1 TTGTIE
7 QQSTTRDVVKTF
19 LSNPTLISSN
29 LIDPPSPL
37 TTNLKSP
44 PPLTSVDSL
53 LHGTLDLNINDQQ
66 FNDSPIAQVRS
77 SVEKQMSQLQQEL
90 LHGFP
95 HKQTSR

>member
-44 PPLTSVDSL
+44 P
-53 LHGTLDLNINDQQ
+53 
-66 FNDSPIAQVRS
+66 
-77 SVEKQMSQLQQEL
+77 
-90 LHGFP
+90 
-95 HKQTSR
+95 

>member
-1 TTGTIE
+1 MTTSITITLTTTASSLSFLTTGTIE

-44 PPLTSVDSL
+44 P
-53 LHGTLDLNINDQQ
+53 
-66 FNDSPIAQVRS
+66 
-77 SVEKQMSQLQQEL
+77 
-90 LHGFP
+90 
-95 HKQTSR
+95 